1 MRKILLMLA
10 AALMMLASCKHPE
23 SDSAFSNGLLVPK
36 GTQVDAPKGDP
47 LSKQAVDDIILGYM
61 RDRKDFHW
69 EWLNIEQLTSAAQ
82 YSERVISIGYRPADV
97 ADVHSIIHEID
108 IQKGA
113 WKEVHDAIIN
123 LVVGEVNR
131 LEGTNLKAS
140 DIVVDDDQVLP
151 VIAFK
156 LTNREVITQLYN
168 LANVRYIE
176 PLGYWPDIDAD
187 RSSSGCSASTYT
199 LNAADYSTGSPAC
212 RIPWNFNNIN
222 VPNAWPKTRGQGITV
237 GVIDAGLS
245 SSQSLLGSA
254 FNNGESNVGRTVTTD
269 YTYGTSAFNT
279 CTHGTSMCGLAV
291 SPKNSLSATVG
302 VAYQSSLHFIRAAED
317 VVLDASAEQIAT
329 KNALVKMGNHA
340 TVRIVSISMGSPFSS
355 SYIYDGLVYCYN
367 KGKLIFGAAGT
378 SYSWTSWWGVVYPA
392 AYSQCVA
399 ITGVNESS
407 STCSDCHDGSQ
418 VDFTVP
424 MERNNNS
431 SRNSLSLPLSG
442 TNPNYIGGSSAATAT
457 AAGVASLVWS
467 ARPTFNRDQVLNCIK
482 ITSQYYP
489 GYSSY
494 TGYGNVNALAAVNA
508 ALAQQ

>member
-1 MRKILLMLA
+1 
-10 AALMMLASCKHPE
+10 
-23 SDSAFSNGLLVPK
+23 
-36 GTQVDAPKGDP
+36 
-47 LSKQAVDDIILGYM
+47 
-61 RDRKDFHW
+61 
-69 EWLNIEQLTSAAQ
+69 
-82 YSERVISIGYRPADV
+82 
-97 ADVHSIIHEID
+97 
-108 IQKGA
+108 
-113 WKEVHDAIIN
+113 
-123 LVVGEVNR
+123 
-131 LEGTNLKAS
+131 
-140 DIVVDDDQVLP
+140 
-151 VIAFK
+151 
-156 LTNREVITQLYN
+156 
-168 LANVRYIE
+168 
-176 PLGYWPDIDAD
+176 
-187 RSSSGCSASTYT
+187 
-199 LNAADYSTGSPAC
+199 
-212 RIPWNFNNIN
+212 
-222 VPNAWPKTRGQGITV
+222 
-237 GVIDAGLS
+237 
-245 SSQSLLGSA
+245 
-254 FNNGESNVGRTVTTD
+254 
-269 YTYGTSAFNT
+269 
-279 CTHGTSMCGLAV
+279 
-291 SPKNSLSATVG
+291 
-302 VAYQSSLHFIRAAED
+302 
-317 VVLDASAEQIAT
+317 
-329 KNALVKMGNHA
+329 MGNHA

-424 MERNNNS
+424 MERNGDTN
-431 SRNSLSLPLSG
+431 RNSLSLPLSG

>member
-1 MRKILLMLA
+1 MRKSLLMFGAALLMLA
-10 AALMMLASCKHPE
+10 ACKPQE
-23 SDSAFSNGLLVPK
+23 SDPVAATNGLLVQK
-36 GTQVDAPKGDP
+36 ATLVNAPQGDP
-47 LSKQAVDDIILGYM
+47 LTKQAVDDIILGYM

-69 EWLNIEQLTSAAQ
+69 EWLNIDQLTSAAQ
-82 YSERVISIGYRPADV
+82 YSERILSVGYRPADV

-123 LVVGEVNR
+123 LVVNEVNR
-131 LEGTNLKAS
+131 LEGTNVKAS

-176 PLGYWPDIDAD
+176 PLGYWPDIDAE
-187 RSSSGCSASTYT
+187 RSSSGCGGSTYAV
-199 LNAADYSTGSPAC
+199 NAADFSTGSPAC
-212 RIPWNFNNIN
+212 RIPWNFNNIS
-222 VPNAWPKTRGQGITV
+222 VPSAWMKSRGQGITV

-245 SSQSLLGSA
+245 SSQTLLSSA

-269 YTYGTSAFNT
+269 FTFGTSAFNT
-279 CTHGTSMCGLAV
+279 CTHGTSMSGLAV
-291 SPKNSLSATVG
+291 SPKNNMSASVG
-302 VAYQSSLHFIRAAED
+302 VAYQSNLHFIRAAQD

-329 KNALVKMGNHA
+329 KNALVRMGNHA
-340 TVRIVSISMGSPFSS
+340 SVRIVSISMGSPFSS
-355 SYIYDGLVYCYN
+355 SNIYDGLVYCYN

-378 SYSWTSWWGVVYPA
+378 SFSWTSWWGVVYPA

-399 ITGVNESS
+399 ITGVKESS
-407 STCSDCHDGSQ
+407 NTCSDCHDGSQ

-424 MERNNNS
+424 MERNVDSN
-431 SRNSLSLPLSG
+431 RNSLSLPVSG
-442 TNPNYIGGSSAATAT
+442 TNPSYIGGSSAATAT
-457 AAGVASLVWS
+457 AAGVAALVWS
-467 ARPTFNRDQVLNCIK
+467 AKPTLNRDQVLNCIK
-482 ITSQYYP
+482 TTSQYYP

-508 ALAQQ
+508 ALAQ